1 MLYLLGGFA
10 VLSGFL
16 LLIYLFVNA
25 DPARLARG
33 LKVSGIVIA
42 VLAVATLAVS
52 GRLAA
57 LLMPLAM
64 LMPLLI
70 RVRSVLDRYRPP
82 RGGQSSKVETPFLPM
97 NLDHDTGTMEAPSCA
112 AVRRHAPGRLAPA
125 DLLALALMPR
135 GRAGGARLLGPI
147 STASI
152 RIGVTSSPGAHR
164 RNGPRER
171 QDDKRRHSIE
181 EPTPSLVSRPAP
193 TARDQEAHRR
203 LMVRVHPDHVARLS
217 RTTKIQPRHATCCCT
232 AELVAEARLALLL
245 RRAGETEGPAPK
257 AGGCGSPAAAYG
269 LAPHPA
275 PAYLA
280 Q

>member
-16 LLIYLFVNA
+16 LLIYLFINA

-82 RGGQSSKVETPFLPM
+82 SGGQSSKVETPFLRM
-97 NLDHDTGTMEAPSCA
+97 NLDHDTGTMEGTILRGRFAGMRLEELA
-112 AVRRHAPGRLAPA
+112 AA
-125 DLLALALMPR
+125 DLLALLR
-135 GRAGGARLLGPI
+135 ECRAEDEEGARLLEAYLDRVRPDWRDELAGER
-147 STASI
+147 TAGGGRGNARPMSGDMSVEEAYAI
-152 RIGVTSSPGAHR
+152 LGLSPGA
-164 RNGPRER
+164 
-171 QDDKRRHSIE
+171 DADAIK
-181 EPTPSLVSRPAP
+181 
-193 TARDQEAHRR
+193 DAHRR
-203 LMVRVHPDHVARLS
+203 LMVKLHPDHGGSDYLA
-217 RTTKIQPRHATCCCT
+217 TKINR
-232 AELVAEARLALLL
+232 ARDVLLH
-245 RRAGETEGPAPK
+245 R
-257 AGGCGSPAAAYG
+257 
-269 LAPHPA
+269 
-275 PAYLA
+275 
-280 Q
+280 